1 METNISHV
9 QKQIRIGTHGEDYGS
24 WMSNPVFYVYGG
36 MALVALVLAVL
47 SFAVFKIKA
56 LGIVFDVICA
66 VLAVMLGW
74 MAWIRRQYAFGKGG
88 MMERVHQT
96 ILSSLDFD
104 GQGEPAGGG
113 LRFRSHDHPRGADL
127 AKGEDHRPGL
137 LGGHVQ
143 LQQGPVREVRGV

>member
-104 GQGEPAGGG
+104 GQGSLLEVGCGSGAMTIRAALTWPKAKITG
-113 LRFRSHDHPRGADL
+113 LDY
-127 AKGEDHRPGL
+127 
-137 LGGHVQ
+137 
-143 LQQGPVREVRGV
+143 

>member
-47 SFAVFKIKA
+47 SVAVFKIKA

-104 GQGEPAGGG
+104 G
-113 LRFRSHDHPRGADL
+113 
-127 AKGEDHRPGL
+127 
-137 LGGHVQ
+137 
-143 LQQGPVREVRGV
+143 

>member
-1 METNISHV
+1 METNISQV
-9 QKQIRIGTHGEDYGS
+9 QKQIRVGTHGEDYGS

-36 MALVALVLAVL
+36 MALAALVLAVL
-47 SFAVFKIKA
+47 SFAVFKVKV
-56 LGIVFDVICA
+56 LGIVFAVICV

-104 GQGEPAGGG
+104 GQGSLLEVGCG
-113 LRFRSHDHPRGADL
+113 SGAMTIRAAL
-127 AKGEDHRPGL
+127 TWP
-137 LGGHVQ
+137 
-143 LQQGPVREVRGV
+143 

>member
-1 METNISHV
+1 
-9 QKQIRIGTHGEDYGS
+9 
-24 WMSNPVFYVYGG
+24 

-74 MAWIRRQYAFGKGG
+74 MAWIRRQYAFGKGS
-88 MMERVHQT
+88 MMERVQQT

-104 GQGEPAGGG
+104 GQGSLLEVGCGSGAMTIRAALTWPKAKITG
-113 LRFRSHDHPRGADL
+113 LDYW
-127 AKGEDHRPGL
+127 
-137 LGGHVQ
+137 GGHVQ
-143 LQQGPVREVRGV
+143 LQQGPVRGGQPVHLRSRRRQQAGVSG